1 MAVAPTSSTSTAAAT
16 ATATPA
22 PVPGG
27 FVYILLCAD
36 GSFYVGVTNDLK
48 RRVHQHAK
56 TKAGAQYARSR
67 RPIRLAA
74 ALPLPT
80 YRQAMGVEKKIK
92 ALSTKK
98 KVAAALLW
106 RTSYASTFQLVP
118 EEYRLLSTAPLEARS
133 NGQGPRYAVLAE
145 AEACSSGREEE
156 GG

>member
-1 MAVAPTSSTSTAAAT
+1 MAAAPESSTSTSTAAGT
-16 ATATPA
+16 AAPA
-22 PVPGG
+22 PGPGG

-56 TKAGAQYARSR
+56 TKAGARHARSR

-98 KVAAALLW
+98 KVEAALLW
-106 RTSYASTFQLVP
+106 RTSYVSTFQLVP
-118 EEYRLLSTAPLEARS
+118 EEHRLLSTVPLEARS
-133 NGQGPRYAVLAE
+133 NGQGPRYAVAAE
-145 AEACSSGREEE
+145 AEAEASKES
-156 GG
+156 